1 MLGVPHGS
9 PVEVFRVYSQTV
21 RSEPSP
27 EAPILY
33 HFWPSLCS
41 QKVRLALA
49 EKGVAYTSRL
59 VNIGPPMENY
69 EPWYARI
76 HPGMVVPALQVG
88 DEVITDSARI
98 VVEVDRRFPGP
109 DLRHDDPRVQELIA
123 LQDGLSIREL
133 GYAKRSGLL
142 GFLSRGALDQR
153 LRVLTERRDANP
165 DLAPLYEARLAD
177 VRTWKDVTL
186 SDDALAARRA
196 EVLDA
201 LAALEAALEG
211 ADDDAPGLVGAWSL
225 ADVVWTV
232 VAARLRFMGFTPHM
246 GPRTLR
252 WYARAKARPTF
263 EEAQVW
269 ERVRPTVMAPIVGQ
283 VLLKRLGMR

>member
-1 MLGVPHGS
+1 MAHPS
-9 PVEVFRVYSQTV
+9 RPFRVYSQTV

-88 DEVITDSARI
+88 EEVITDSARI

-109 DLRHDDPRVQELIA
+109 DLRQDDPRVQELIA

-133 GYAKRSGLL
+133 GYGSRSGLL

-153 LRVLTERRDANP
+153 LRVLTERREANP

-201 LAALEAALEG
+201 LTALEAALEG
-211 ADDDAPGLVGAWSL
+211 ADVDAPGLVGAWSL

-246 GPRTLR
+246 GPRTLL

-269 ERVRPTVMAPIVGQ
+269 ERVRPTVMAPIIGQ